1 MLFRVSTN
9 LIMVIVVVS
18 VSSLVFHESIP
29 FYGIMLLIW
38 VGDLFLNVRR
48 GM

>member
-1 MLFRVSTN
+1 MSFRVATN
-9 LIMVIVVVS
+9 LIMVVSVVL

-48 GM
+48 DM